1 MIRWRDVSKC
11 QLRWNP
17 APRRACASR
26 HRRGPTRPRRG
37 ELIDTKY
44 GGTITK
50 RYLYEL
56 RLAQRRASRSPIRL
70 ARSAYALA
78 ELFVRGRTRTS
89 TSQRRPGARD
99 SRASVVTSTA
109 FRYSARAT

>member
-1 MIRWRDVSKC
+1 MTAGETCLSANC
-11 QLRWNP
+11 AGTP
-17 APRRACASR
+17 PPRRACASR

-56 RLAQRRASRSPIRL
+56 RLAQRRVSRSPIRL
-70 ARSAYALA
+70 AQSAYA
-78 ELFVRGRTRTS
+78 
-89 TSQRRPGARD
+89 Q
-99 SRASVVTSTA
+99 
-109 FRYSARAT
+109 SA